1 MLVDKTTNTCGRWST
16 GDRVPTTAATTV
28 GLKTFSASV
37 KGNSQS
43 TEESRPSL
51 EQHTPITTGTLLPG
65 QKKNHTIL
73 IEGGITAFA
82 AHWTSGSVTL
92 ALIDPNGQTIDPA
105 FSDRHPEMV
114 THGADN
120 NTAIYYFRSAIPGKW
135 QLLLDGGPD
144 ITAEGSNYSAVA
156 TFQSTLTISSQ
167 TDRNWYAPGD
177 TAHISL
183 LFSEAPSNAR
193 VTATVLYSD
202 GSSDIVALSP
212 NGQGQYET
220 SFAVTG
226 VPGYAQVR
234 LEADGIKADGSV
246 FERGQDLLFQI
257 SPGSALFN
265 SIYRDF
271 PDPRP
276 EEPSL
281 NQALNV
287 EVDISSAIDGQIGLS
302 ADLEDANGD
311 LVAHAMV
318 TEEVTVGANTLV
330 LRFAGADIF
339 AAQKDGP
346 YHLTNLLL
354 TDNSDTTLV
363 VAEAMN
369 VYSTAAYDYRSF
381 AERHSFPTVT
391 AGGPYSVNEGDS
403 TTLTSLGNDP
413 ENDPLAFAWDLD
425 DDGIFEI
432 PGQSVTFSAEEIDGP
447 SANSYII
454 RVQVIDSYGF
464 SAIDQTTLD
473 VMNVAPAVHAG
484 SDATIQP
491 GERFSR
497 SGSFTDPG
505 ADTWTATV
513 DYGDGTGTQPL
524 SLTGTNFEIDHL
536 YNEIGNYPVTVIVR
550 DDDEGVGKDVV
561 TVTVSTIP
569 GDLDGDG
576 VDDELD
582 DCPYSNLSGTV
593 VVGNCDTGVRNPVGG
608 DGCTIFDRIAKC
620 AIGVRN
626 HGEFSNCVAEVTNEL
641 KKDGIIT
648 GREKGYIQ
656 RCAETVRIP

>member
-1 MLVDKTTNTCGRWST
+1 M
-16 GDRVPTTAATTV
+16 
-28 GLKTFSASV
+28 
-37 KGNSQS
+37 
-43 TEESRPSL
+43 
-51 EQHTPITTGTLLPG
+51 
-65 QKKNHTIL
+65 
-73 IEGGITAFA
+73 
-82 AHWTSGSVTL
+82 
-92 ALIDPNGQTIDPA
+92 
-105 FSDRHPEMV
+105 
-114 THGADN
+114 
-120 NTAIYYFRSAIPGKW
+120 
-135 QLLLDGGPD
+135 
-144 ITAEGSNYSAVA
+144 
-156 TFQSTLTISSQ
+156 
-167 TDRNWYAPGD
+167 DRNWYAPGD
-177 TAHISL
+177 TGHISL

-202 GSSDIVALSP
+202 GSSDIVTLSQ
-212 NGQGQYET
+212 NGQEQYEA
-220 SFAVTG
+220 SFLVTG
-226 VPGYAQVR
+226 VPGYTQVR
-234 LEADGIKADGSV
+234 LKADGIRVDGSP

-257 SPGSALFN
+257 SPDCALFN
-265 SIYRDF
+265 GTYRDF

-276 EEPSL
+276 KEPSL

-287 EVDISSAIDGQIGLS
+287 AVGITSAIYGTYDECRSG
-302 ADLEDANGD
+302 DANGD

-369 VYSTAAYDYRSF
+369 VYSTAAYNYRSF

-403 TTLTSLGNDP
+403 ITLTSLGNDP
-413 ENDPLAFAWDLD
+413 EDDPLAFAWDLD
-425 DDGIFEI
+425 DDGIFET

-473 VMNVAPAVHAG
+473 VMNVAPAVHVG

-582 DCPYSNLSGTV
+582 DCPVFQSKWY
-593 VVGNCDTGVRNPVGG
+593 
-608 DGCTIFDRIAKC
+608 GCCRQL
-620 AIGVRN
+620 R
-626 HGEFSNCVAEVTNEL
+626 HW
-641 KKDGIIT
+641 
-648 GREKGYIQ
+648 R
-656 RCAETVRIP
+656 